1 MKKKTAIFIFCAS
14 VLLVLPGLVSL
25 LAAGEYGRSLVIF
38 ALFVF
43 GYIGLMRVVY
53 RQGGK

>member
-14 VLLVLPGLVSL
+14 VLLVLPGWVSL
-25 LAAGEYGRSLVIF
+25 LAAGESGRRLVIF

-53 RQGGK
+53 R

>member
-14 VLLVLPGLVSL
+14 VLLVLPGWVSL
-25 LAAGEYGRSLVIF
+25 LAADEYGRSLVIF